1 MKYLKKFEDS
11 NDYTIDELMRI
22 ISYSNKKD
30 SIKSVIDSFDN
41 VNIFSQFGNTPLIMA
56 VSYQTITIIKELLE
70 NGADPNLPNKSPM
83 FPIILASKGNR
94 EYCIEI
100 IKMLTDAGAYW
111 GAKDHKGRYMFD
123 CLNIENSIILKKL
136 YPDKYKE
143 YILAKKTDKFNI

>member
-1 MKYLKKFEDS
+1 MKYLKTFENS
-11 NDYTIDELMRI
+11 NDYTIGELMSI

-30 SIKSVIDSFDN
+30 SIKRVIDSFDN

-56 VSYQTITIIKELLE
+56 VSYQNIIIIKELLE

-111 GAKDHKGRYMFD
+111 GERDHKGMYMFD
-123 CLNIENSIILKKL
+123 HLNFENASILKKL
-136 YPDKYKE
+136 YPDKYNE
-143 YILAKKTDKFNI
+143 YILAKKIYKFNI